1 MGNASAARV
10 FSAGQVLLPD
20 ISYKA
25 FTYPGD
31 EEALT
36 ALRNIP
42 GAAPLLTWLQANFAE
57 QLIFLSNNEQMVRA
71 SRRNYAS
78 LHRLV
83 ERCCEI
89 LSCPVPELYIQTHPQ
104 LNAYTQGQRRTC
116 IVLHSALIEQLSPD
130 ELSFVVGHEIGHI
143 KCAHGL
149 YRLLGEIVL
158 QYWDAIVGAIPVPG
172 LALLRMP
179 LLSAYWEWYRRAEF
193 TCDRAGLL
201 CVQDLAASL
210 RALGKLAGKVEG
222 YDDEFD
228 IDATIAQA
236 DAHREV
242 GNKLV
247 VLMSILQNSRNT
259 HPFVPQRLRTLKEW
273 AAGDAYQRILAGTYE
288 RDLLGIHEGGER
300 VKCECGTILNSKLSF
315 CPECGSDLHPEEEEE
330 AANVCGGCGEVLPAG
345 TKFCPKCGAKQA
357 AAQEM
362 VLPAPPPP
370 GSIVATPIAKLRN
383 TASSFF
389 RKS

>member
-1 MGNASAARV
+1 MGDASAAKV
-10 FSAGQVLLPD
+10 FSAEQVLLPD

-31 EEALT
+31 EEALST
-36 ALRNIP
+36 LRNIP

-71 SRRNYAS
+71 SRHNYAS
-78 LHRLV
+78 LYRLV

-89 LSCPVPELYIQTHPQ
+89 LSCPVPELYIQTNPQ

-116 IVLHSALIEQLSPD
+116 IVLHSAIIEQLTAD

-158 QYWDAIVGAIPVPG
+158 QYWDTLAAGIPVPG

-201 CVQDLAASL
+201 CIQDPTASL

-247 VLMSILQNSRNT
+247 VLMSILQSSRNT

-273 AAGDAYQRILAGTYE
+273 AAGDAYPRILAGNYE

-300 VKCECGTILNSKLSF
+300 IKCECGSILNSKLSF
-315 CPECGSDLHPEEEEE
+315 CPECGRSLHPEEEQDGP
-330 AANVCGGCGEVLPAG
+330 NVCLGCGETLPVD

-357 AAQEM
+357 VSQEG
-362 VLPAPPPP
+362 VPPPPPLP
-370 GSIVATPIAKLRN
+370 GSIVVTPIAKLRN
-383 TASSFF
+383 TATSFF
-389 RKS
+389 RRS